1 MASQSS
7 SVEFLSAN
15 TRTWHGSKES
25 TKSIARVGRK
35 DESLRSVRSIPVHD
49 FRSHPRPK
57 LPASHLCLGSL
68 GRVAVLKFHTEV
80 WAGRGSL
87 VESSSCRNFLVY
99 GQSALSV
106 TISPAMMPATK
117 AAGLVHNVKESRLN
131 LNAAPQIYVRLSAD
145 LERSSD
151 TPRPPKSE

>member
-87 VESSSCRNFLVY
+87 VESSSCSQFL
-99 GQSALSV
+99 GLRPIGTLSHHFARHDA
-106 TISPAMMPATK
+106 SNKSGGACSQCQRK
-117 AAGLVHNVKESRLN
+117 QVKS
-131 LNAAPQIYVRLSAD
+131 
-145 LERSSD
+145 ERSPTNLCPSF
-151 TPRPPKSE
+151 R